1 MVDKKLPNGSQTL
14 VMRLAALL
22 GPLLLELFRAQDG
35 DEDTTPVG
43 DRITEERANV
53 FVLVCEHVS
62 NDPYQRYASRD
73 DAQGMALEEAALGV
87 VLSDELRIVSHAR
100 VDADFACRVK
110 PGTRVQSE
118 RPFMNDVRRGLIIV
132 NTGPGKGKTTAAMGT
147 ALRAVG
153 NGMRV
158 LMLQFL
164 KGSWHYG
171 ELDAVETFGDK
182 FVMKQM
188 GRGFVKVGGAETDP
202 EDVRMV
208 EDAWHEAEQA
218 ILSGQWDLIV
228 LDEIN
233 YAISYGMLD
242 PAKVVEVLKRKPEM
256 VHVILTGRNAHP
268 TIVELADTVTEMRE
282 VKHAYQKGV
291 LAQRGIEY

>member
-1 MVDKKLPNGSQTL
+1 MK
-14 VMRLAALL
+14 
-22 GPLLLELFRAQDG
+22 
-35 DEDTTPVG
+35 
-43 DRITEERANV
+43 
-53 FVLVCEHVS
+53 
-62 NDPYQRYASRD
+62 
-73 DAQGMALEEAALGV
+73 
-87 VLSDELRIVSHAR
+87 
-100 VDADFACRVK
+100 
-110 PGTRVQSE
+110 
-118 RPFMNDVRRGLIIV
+118 
-132 NTGPGKGKTTAAMGT
+132 
-147 ALRAVG
+147 
-153 NGMRV
+153 V

-171 ELDAVETFGDK
+171 ELDAVQAFGDR

-208 EDAWHEAEQA
+208 EEAWGEAEKA
-218 ILSGQWDLIV
+218 IMSGEWDLVV

-242 PAKVVEVLKRKPEM
+242 PAKVVETLKKRPEM

-268 TIVELADTVTEMRE
+268 TITDLADTVTEMRQ
-282 VKHAYQKGV
+282 VKHAYEKGV